1 VSSCYIYPCTCRRYY
16 ARYPGDVSKVKAVV
30 RHLAS
35 LPRGGAP
42 LPGGGLLTTRRFLQ
56 LGLCLG
62 GSSGFETLHYL
73 VDEAFES
80 TTTSSSTAAT
90 DVNVSDASSDSAS
103 QQQQQLSYSFLRAVE
118 NAQSF
123 ETNPIYALLHES
135 IYCEPGT
142 GASNW
147 AAERV
152 LQEENSIKELFDYS
166 HALHDSS
173 SSSSGASGSS
183 DSSEK
188 PVYFTGEMVYSWM
201 FRYSAN
207 MLICE
212 VYVLCFFAELRALQP
227 HKCLQYKCILKN
239 SCKCCALQ

>member
-1 VSSCYIYPCTCRRYY
+1 
-16 ARYPGDVSKVKAVV
+16 VKAVV
-30 RHLAS
+30 RHLAALS
-35 LPRGGAP
+35 RGGAP
-42 LPGGGLLTTRRFLQ
+42 LPGGGLLTPRRFLQ

-80 TTTSSSTAAT
+80 TATATIAAASAA
-90 DVNVSDASSDSAS
+90 DAADAGASSDSAAQQ

-123 ETNPIYALLHES
+123 ETNPIYSLLHEA

-142 GASNW
+142 GASAW

-152 LQEENSIKELFDYS
+152 LQEENSVKELFDYS
-166 HALHDSS
+166 HALQDSS
-173 SSSSGASGSS
+173 SSNSGASGTGKSS
-183 DSSEK
+183 IEK

-201 FRYSAN
+201 FRYTAN
-207 MLICE
+207 ANVMFL
-212 VYVLCFFAELRALQP
+212 FFLP
-227 HKCLQYKCILKN
+227 Y
-239 SCKCCALQ
+239 